1 MKNLIITDKNTFIN
15 NGVKFLIV
23 GTCLETRTYT
33 IKNLE
38 KNEFYYNVPFARVEK
53 YLRYD

>member
-1 MKNLIITDKNTFIN
+1 MKNLIITDKNTFVG

-23 GTCLETRTYT
+23 RTCLETKTYT
-33 IKNLE
+33 IKGLVT
-38 KNEFYYNVPFARVEK
+38 NEFYYNVPFARVEK

>member
-1 MKNLIITDKNTFIN
+1 MKNLIITDKNTFVN

-33 IKNLE
+33 IKNL
-38 KNEFYYNVPFARVEK
+38 KTNEFYYNVPFARVEK